1 MVRFVTVVL
10 CLLAAAPASAEEI
23 VLWYSFRAGEADALE
38 QIVNEFR
45 TSHPDVRVRTLQV
58 PFGAYPQ
65 KLRSAIPQGA
75 GPDVFVA
82 PNDYLR
88 DQIERGLIVP
98 PNAIAG
104 GRFAPSLVDSLTIDG
119 TTWGYPLAFKTLLL
133 FYRRD
138 MVKEPPTTTDEL
150 IRVAKAHTGD
160 GKFGFVYQA
169 SAPYY
174 HAPWLFG
181 FGGRLFDGEH
191 LEPFDSAPALAAAD
205 FLRRLVTDEGVTPV
219 DVNSAL
225 ATDMFNRGRTAM
237 VMNGP
242 WFVSEIAEGVPWAVA
257 PLPVVSATGL
267 PARPFASVD
276 VLYVTPDG
284 SRKASVN
291 AFIDALTSDAA
302 ARVRARVGRQ
312 PSANVVV
319 SRETADDPL
328 LGMLARQLEATA
340 ALPTQPIMQLAWEP
354 YEGALRQIQ
363 RGARSPQAALRE
375 AYQRVEVLSR
385 PVPEAA
391 SAKAYGLAGL
401 VLVAVALGL
410 LWRFS
415 PPGLL
420 RRIRENGLAYAFLAP
435 AAIGMVVLVGVPFLF
450 GVGLGFF
457 ELAPGE
463 VRFVG
468 LANFASILLARDYGV
483 FAPMSFYFTMVVTV
497 LWTVTNIG
505 IHLAIGFVFALALQQ
520 SWVRGRGLLRVL
532 LIVPWAVPNYITAL
546 VFKGLFN
553 AQLGAVNALL
563 RAVGIAPVA
572 WFDSFWPA
580 FGANLVTNVWLG
592 FPFMMVTILGA
603 LQAIPADLYE
613 AARVDGAGP
622 WRRFKDVTLPLVG
635 PALVPSVVL
644 GTIWTFNMFNVV
656 FLVSEG
662 QPEGATDIL
671 VTEAYRWAFLR
682 NGRYGYAAAYSLI
695 IFAILLLYSGLT
707 KKLVSERVASNA

>member
-1 MVRFVTVVL
+1 M
-10 CLLAAAPASAEEI
+10 LLAALLASYVLAAPELT
-23 VLWYSFRAGEADALE
+23 VWYAFRAGEADAVE
-38 QIVNEFR
+38 QVVASYR
-45 TSHPDVRVRTLQV
+45 AAHPGVPVRTLQV

-75 GPDVFVA
+75 GPDLFVA

-88 DQIERGLIVP
+88 DQIERELIVP
-98 PNAIAG
+98 PTAIADVS
-104 GRFAPSLVDSLTIDG
+104 RFAAPLTDALTVDGKL
-119 TTWGYPLAFKTLLL
+119 WGYPLAFKTLLL

-138 MVKEPPTTTDEL
+138 RIDVPPATTDEL
-150 IRVAKAHTGD
+150 VRIAKANTGD
-160 GKFGFVYQA
+160 GRFGFVYQA

-181 FGGRLFDGEH
+181 FGARFFDGET
-191 LEPFDSAPALAAAD
+191 LLPFDSPSGIAAAD
-205 FLRRLVTDEGVTPV
+205 FLHRLVAVERVTPV
-219 DVNSAL
+219 DVTAAL
-225 ATDMFNRGRTAM
+225 ATDMFNRDRAAM

-257 PLPVVSATGL
+257 PLPVVSSTGL
-267 PARPFASVD
+267 PARPFASID
-276 VLYVTPDG
+276 VLYVTAQGAAKPEL
-284 SRKASVN
+284 ASLV
-291 AFIDALTSDAA
+291 DALTSDDA

-319 SRETADDPL
+319 SAETADDPL
-328 LGMLARQLEATA
+328 LGMLARQLSATA
-340 ALPTQPIMQLAWEP
+340 ELPMQPVMQLAWEP

-363 RGARSPQAALRE
+363 RGARGSAAALRE
-375 AYQRVEVLSR
+375 ARARVEVLAR
-385 PVPEAA
+385 PIPEAA
-391 SAKAYGLAGL
+391 SGKVYGI
-401 VLVAVALGL
+401 VGL
-410 LWRFS
+410 LA
-415 PPGLL
+415 LAA
-420 RRIRENGLAYAFLAP
+420 GLAYCVRALRGGVWREVRDSKLAYGFLAP
-435 AAIGMVVLVGVPFLF
+435 AALGMLVLVGVPFLF

-457 ELAPGE
+457 EVAPGE

-468 LANFASILLARDYGV
+468 LANFSSILLGRDYGL
-483 FAPMSFYFTMVVTV
+483 FEPMSFYFTMVVTV
-497 LWTVTNIG
+497 LWTVVNIAL
-505 IHLAIGFVFALALQQ
+505 HLAIGFVFALALQQ
-520 SWVRGRGLLRVL
+520 SWVRGRGVLRVL
-532 LIVPWAVPNYITAL
+532 LIIPWAVPNYITAL

-563 RAVGIAPVA
+563 QKVGVAPVA
-572 WFDSFWPA
+572 WFDHFWPA
-580 FGANLVTNVWLG
+580 FCANLVTNCWLG

-622 WRRFKDVTLPLVG
+622 WRRFVSVTLPLVG
-635 PALVPSVVL
+635 PALIPSVVL

-682 NGRYGYAAAYSLI
+682 NGRYGYAAAYSLV
-695 IFAILLLYSGLT
+695 IFGILLLYSTLT
-707 KKLVSERVASNA
+707 KRLLARRVEA